1 MPKRRKFLAGLGS
14 LAAGGA
20 AAMGTGAFTLVE
32 ADRGLTVNTRYNGD
46 ALLGISPAK
55 ENGNETPNAQAYV
68 EGGPSQQGYQGNELS
83 IDLGD
88 SDGDGVGS
96 NGAFG
101 VNGSAFT
108 IIRDLIDIK
117 NQGSQ
122 TVYVYFEGAPNNVR
136 FFHDDP
142 AFPKAEDGGQ
152 YTGNL
157 SNPGTGR
164 FQPDDPDANNQNINY
179 FKLPDLDPGES
190 LENVGLLVD
199 TRSGNVNTNGEVTIV
214 AGTLDE
220 LES

>member
-46 ALLGISPAK
+46 ALLGLSGMNTP
-55 ENGNETPNAQAYV
+55 NGNAYI
-68 EGGPSQQGYQGNELS
+68 EDPGNPDNEID

-88 SDGDGVGS
+88 SDDS
-96 NGAFG
+96 QPITTQGAYG

-108 IIRDLIDIK
+108 IIRDLMEVK
-117 NQGSQ
+117 NQGTQ
-122 TVYVYFEGAPNNVR
+122 EVYVYFEGAPSKVR

-142 AFPKAEDGGQ
+142 NFPKGEDGGD

-157 SNPGTGR
+157 STPGTGR
-164 FQPDDPDANNQNINY
+164 FQPDDPDASDSNNY
-179 FKLPDLDPGES
+179 FKLPN
-190 LENVGLLVD
+190 LEAGDKLSNIGLLVD
-199 TRSGNVNTNGEVTIV
+199 TRSGNVQFNGEVTIV
-214 AGTLDE
+214 AGTLEE